1 MSLLTRFRYN
11 SSLNKKRTPS
21 SAARAS
27 FWYAACGALQKGIGV
42 IVIPVYTRIM
52 DPVAYGT
59 YTIFQSW
66 FSLLFVFTSLGLA
79 NYVLNNGMLKYK
91 DDRDG
96 FSSAMLGLSG
106 AVTLAFVAAFL
117 AFPSFWAS
125 VFGLA
130 APLVFLLFVRCLISP
145 SYELWAARLRYEFR
159 YKGVVALTLALTAL
173 VPVVSIPI
181 ILISE
186 DKAAAALVCQV
197 VVMSLAYAVPFVSL
211 LRKSRKLFNKEYW
224 LYALRFNLPL
234 IPSMFAMLAL
244 NQMNRIVIANM
255 VGDAQAAMF
264 SVACSVGSVSMFIY
278 SALEQAYRPWFYQ
291 GMEKD
296 ERFSADRVAML
307 LIVIVG
313 LASGLI
319 ALFSPEIM
327 MIFAPQEYA
336 SAIDAVAPIAASS
349 VLIMLFSILV
359 TVEYFYEETKLIPLA
374 SIAAALANLVLAV
387 LLIPIFGY
395 FVAGYVT
402 VACYSILAL
411 GHVFFC
417 RRAIKR
423 HHAGCAPVSAWRLFS
438 FTAIIVAAILA
449 VQLLYGWLFIRVGLL
464 VVFTVLAFTNRN
476 KLIEFLQS
484 R

>member
-1 MSLLTRFRYN
+1 MSLVTRFRN
-11 SSLNKKRTPS
+11 NPSLNKKRTPS

-27 FWYAACGALQKGIGV
+27 FWYAACGAFQKGIGV

-52 DPVAYGT
+52 DPAAYGT
-59 YTIFQSW
+59 YTVFQSW
-66 FSLLFVFTSLGLA
+66 FSLIFVFTSLGLA
-79 NYVLNNGMLKYK
+79 NYVFNNGMLKYK

-106 AVTLAFVAAFL
+106 AVTLAFVVVFL

-130 APLVFLLFVRCLISP
+130 APLVFLLFIRCLVSP

-159 YKGVVALTLALTAL
+159 YQGVVALTLALTIL
-173 VPVVSIPI
+173 VPIVSVPA
-181 ILISE
+181 ILLSE

-197 VVMSLAYAVPFVSL
+197 AVMSLAYAVPFVSL
-211 LRKSRKLFNKEYW
+211 LRKSRKLFKKEYW
-224 LYALRFNLPL
+224 LYALKFNLPL

-264 SVACSVGSVSMFIY
+264 SVAYSVGSVALFVY

-291 GMEKD
+291 GMEKSKS
-296 ERFSADRVAML
+296 FSADRVAML
-307 LIVIVG
+307 LIAIVG
-313 LASGLI
+313 FACGLI
-319 ALFSPEIM
+319 ALFAPEAM
-327 MIFAPQEYA
+327 LLFAPEEYA
-336 SAIDAVAPIAASS
+336 SAVDAVAPIAASS
-349 VLIMLFSILV
+349 VLIMLFSILI

-374 SIAAALANLVLAV
+374 SIAAALVNLALAV

-395 FVAGYVT
+395 LVAGYVI

-411 GHVFFC
+411 GHVFLC

-423 HHAGCAPVSAWRLFS
+423 HDAGCAPISAWKLFGC
-438 FTAIIVAAILA
+438 AAMVVVAILA
-449 VQLLYGWLFIRVGLL
+449 VQLLYGWLFLRVGLL
-464 VVFTVLAFTNRN
+464 VVCAILAFANRN
-476 KLIEFLQS
+476 KLIELFRS